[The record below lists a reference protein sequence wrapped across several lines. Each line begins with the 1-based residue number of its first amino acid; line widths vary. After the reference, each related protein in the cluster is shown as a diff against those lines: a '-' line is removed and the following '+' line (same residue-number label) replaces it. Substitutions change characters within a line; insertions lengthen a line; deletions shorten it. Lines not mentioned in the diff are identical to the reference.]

1 VPQQSLQSFRRLL
14 KFDPLA
20 ITETILINIHE
31 VFDYNDRHNS
41 RQQAQLLLQFFY
53 SFIDL
58 LALASTQCF
67 LACLIDSSRHIL
79 LQQPSAGELALIE
92 SEIAPA
98 VR

>member
-1 VPQQSLQSFRRLL
+1 VPQQSLQSLRRLL
-14 KFDPLA
+14 KFDSVA

-31 VFDYNDRHNS
+31 VFDYNDRYNS
-41 RQQAQLLLQFFY
+41 RQQAQLLQFFY